1 MIKKL
6 RWKFIAVAMISIIV
20 VLMAIIGT
28 ITLINYNKTVDNIDK
43 VLTVLVDNDGKF
55 NGLDFGDD
63 NLKNTDG
70 NNNKDNLNHQKDHGE
85 FTKETP
91 YWTRFFSVKFTNS
104 NPDPAVDTSMIASVS
119 KEEAID
125 MAKETINNN
134 SMIGFYGAYRY
145 KVKIADDFKLVVFV
159 DCTKEM
165 RSIRYFVFTGTWI
178 SLVGIIAVFIIV
190 FIFSKI
196 VFNPVK
202 RTYDKQKRF
211 VTNAAHELKTPLT
224 IISANNEL
232 IDAQYNSLDETQ
244 AIDKQV
250 KKLTIM
256 INNLTLLSKLDE
268 EDKNVDLKEKVDLTK
283 LSNDLI
289 EPFKVIF
296 ESRNIKFKFFVDDN
310 CYIKGNTNLI
320 SQLLS
325 LLIDNANKYAL
336 TYIDFEVRIVGKGV
350 ELKTSNDADI
360 DEKNPNLLLERFYR
374 NDKARGK
381 IEGSGIGLSVV
392 NEIVKL
398 HKGTIKLNASNN
410 VYSCVI
416 KFKN

>member
-43 VLTVLVDNDGKF
+43 VLTVLVDNNGKF
-55 NGLDFGDD
+55 DDLDFGDD
-63 NLKNTDG
+63 NLENTDG

-91 YWTRFFSVKFTNS
+91 YWTRFFSVKFINS

-125 MAKETINNN
+125 MAKETIDSN

-145 KVKIADDFKLVVFV
+145 KVKITDDFKLVVFV

-268 EDKNVDLKEKVDLTK
+268 EDKNVDLKERVDLTK

-296 ESRNIKFKFFVDDN
+296 ESRNIKLNFSVDDN

-336 TYIDFEVRIVGKGV
+336 TYINFEVRIVGKGV

-416 KFKN
+416 KFRN

>member
-63 NLKNTDG
+63 NLKNTGG
-70 NNNKDNLNHQKDHGE
+70 NNNKDNLNPPKDYGE

-104 NPDPAVDTSMIASVS
+104 NPDPAVDTSMIVSVS

-125 MAKETINNN
+125 MAKKTIDSN

-232 IDAQYNSLDETQ
+232 IDAEYNSLDETQ

-296 ESRNIKFKFFVDDN
+296 ESRNIKFNFFVDDN

>member
-70 NNNKDNLNHQKDHGE
+70 NNNKDNLNPPKDYGE

-104 NPDPAVDTSMIASVS
+104 NPAPAVDTSMIASVS
-119 KEEAID
+119 KEEAIN
-125 MAKETINNN
+125 MAKETIDSN

-232 IDAQYNSLDETQ
+232 IDAEYNSLDETQ

-296 ESRNIKFKFFVDDN
+296 ESRNIKFNFFVDDN

-410 VYSCVI
+410 EYSCVI

>member
-43 VLTVLVDNDGKF
+43 VLTVLVDNGGKF
-55 NGLDFGDD
+55 NNLDFGDD
-63 NLKNTDG
+63 NLENTDG
-70 NNNKDNLNHQKDHGE
+70 DNSKDNLNHQKDHGE

-104 NPDPAVDTSMIASVS
+104 SPDPAVDTSMIASVS

-125 MAKETINNN
+125 MAKETIDSN

-296 ESRNIKFKFFVDDN
+296 ESRNIKFNFFVDDN

>member
-1 MIKKL
+1 
-6 RWKFIAVAMISIIV
+6 MISIIV

-43 VLTVLVDNDGKF
+43 VLTVLVDNNGKF
-55 NGLDFGDD
+55 DDLDFGDD
-63 NLKNTDG
+63 NLENTDG

-104 NPDPAVDTSMIASVS
+104 NPDPAIDTSMIASVS

-125 MAKETINNN
+125 MAKETIDSN

-211 VTNAAHELKTPLT
+211 VTNAAHELKIPLT

-296 ESRNIKFKFFVDDN
+296 ESRNIKFNFFVDDN

>member
-1 MIKKL
+1 
-6 RWKFIAVAMISIIV
+6 MISIIV

-43 VLTVLVDNDGKF
+43 VLTVLVDNGGKF
-55 NGLDFGDD
+55 NNLDFGDD
-63 NLKNTDG
+63 NLENTDG

-91 YWTRFFSVKFTNS
+91 YWTRFFFVKFTNS

-125 MAKETINNN
+125 MAKETIDSN

-165 RSIRYFVFTGTWI
+165 RSIRYFVFTATWI

-268 EDKNVDLKEKVDLTK
+268 EEKNVDLKEKVDLTK

-296 ESRNIKFKFFVDDN
+296 ESRNIKFNFFVDDN

>member
-43 VLTVLVDNDGKF
+43 VLTVLVDNGGKF
-55 NGLDFGDD
+55 NNLDFGDD
-63 NLKNTDG
+63 NLENTDG
-70 NNNKDNLNHQKDHGE
+70 NNNKGNLNHQEDHGE

-104 NPDPAVDTSMIASVS
+104 NPDPAVNTSMIASVS

-125 MAKETINNN
+125 MAKETIDSN

-296 ESRNIKFKFFVDDN
+296 ESRNIKFNFFVDDD

-336 TYIDFEVRIVGKGV
+336 TYIDFEVRIVGKYV

>member
-20 VLMAIIGT
+20 VLMAMIGT

-43 VLTVLVDNDGKF
+43 VLTVLVDNGGKF
-55 NGLDFGDD
+55 NNLDFGDD
-63 NLKNTDG
+63 NLENTDG

-104 NPDPAVDTSMIASVS
+104 SPDPAVDTSMIASVS

-165 RSIRYFVFTGTWI
+165 RSIRYFVFIGTWI

-232 IDAQYNSLDETQ
+232 IYAQYNSLDETQ

-296 ESRNIKFKFFVDDN
+296 ESRNIKFNFLVDDN

-336 TYIDFEVRIVGKGV
+336 TYIDFEVCIVGKGV

>member
-1 MIKKL
+1 
-6 RWKFIAVAMISIIV
+6 MISIIV

-43 VLTVLVDNDGKF
+43 VLTVLVDNGGKF
-55 NGLDFGDD
+55 NNLDFGDD
-63 NLKNTDG
+63 NLENTDG

-125 MAKETINNN
+125 MAKETIDSN

-289 EPFKVIF
+289 GSFKVIF
-296 ESRNIKFKFFVDDN
+296 ESRNIKFNFFVDDN

-336 TYIDFEVRIVGKGV
+336 TYINFEVRIVGKGV

>member
-1 MIKKL
+1 
-6 RWKFIAVAMISIIV
+6 MISIIV

-70 NNNKDNLNHQKDHGE
+70 NNNKDNLNSQKDYGE

-119 KEEAID
+119 KEEAIN
-125 MAKETINNN
+125 MAKETIDSN

-232 IDAQYNSLDETQ
+232 IDAEYNSLDETQ

-296 ESRNIKFKFFVDDN
+296 ESRNIKFIFFVDDN

-336 TYIDFEVRIVGKGV
+336 TYINFEVRIVGKGV

-360 DEKNPNLLLERFYR
+360 DEKNSNLLLERFYR

>member
-1 MIKKL
+1 
-6 RWKFIAVAMISIIV
+6 MISIIV

-43 VLTVLVDNDGKF
+43 VLTVLVDNGGKF
-55 NGLDFGDD
+55 NNLDFGDD

-70 NNNKDNLNHQKDHGE
+70 DNNKDNLNHQKDHGE

-104 NPDPAVDTSMIASVS
+104 SPDPAVDTSMIASVS

-125 MAKETINNN
+125 MAKETIDSN

-190 FIFSKI
+190 FIISKI

-296 ESRNIKFKFFVDDN
+296 ESRNIKFNFFVDDN

>member
-43 VLTVLVDNDGKF
+43 VLTVLVDNNGKIDD
-55 NGLDFGDD
+55 LDFGDD
-63 NLKNTDG
+63 NLENTDG

-125 MAKETINNN
+125 MAKETIDSN

-296 ESRNIKFKFFVDDN
+296 ESRNIKFNFFVDDN

>member
-63 NLKNTDG
+63 NLKNTDV
-70 NNNKDNLNHQKDHGE
+70 NNNKDNLNHQKDYGE

-104 NPDPAVDTSMIASVS
+104 NPAPAVDTSMIASVS
-119 KEEAID
+119 KEEAIN
-125 MAKETINNN
+125 MAKETIDSN

-296 ESRNIKFKFFVDDN
+296 ESRNIKFNFFVDDN

>member
-1 MIKKL
+1 
-6 RWKFIAVAMISIIV
+6 MISIIV

-63 NLKNTDG
+63 NLKNTGG
-70 NNNKDNLNHQKDHGE
+70 NNNKDNLNPPKDYGE

-119 KEEAID
+119 KEEAIN
-125 MAKETINNN
+125 MAKETIDSN

-232 IDAQYNSLDETQ
+232 IDAEYNSLDETQ

-256 INNLTLLSKLDE
+256 INNLILLSKLDE

-289 EPFKVIF
+289 ESFKVIF
-296 ESRNIKFKFFVDDN
+296 ESRNIKFNFFVDDN

-336 TYIDFEVRIVGKGV
+336 TYINFEVRIVGKGV

-410 VYSCVI
+410 EYSCVI

>member
-43 VLTVLVDNDGKF
+43 VLTVLVNNGGKF
-55 NGLDFGDD
+55 NNLDFGDD

-70 NNNKDNLNHQKDHGE
+70 NNNKDNPNSQKDHGE

-125 MAKETINNN
+125 MAKKTIDSN

-289 EPFKVIF
+289 GSFKVIF
-296 ESRNIKFKFFVDDN
+296 ESRNIKFNFFVDDN

-336 TYIDFEVRIVGKGV
+336 TYIDFEVRIVGKYV

>member
-1 MIKKL
+1 
-6 RWKFIAVAMISIIV
+6 MISIIV

-43 VLTVLVDNDGKF
+43 VLTVLVDNNGKF
-55 NGLDFGDD
+55 DDLDFGDD
-63 NLKNTDG
+63 NLENTDG

-104 NPDPAVDTSMIASVS
+104 NPEPAVDTSMIASVS

-125 MAKETINNN
+125 MAKETIDSN

-211 VTNAAHELKTPLT
+211 VTNAAHELKIPLT

-296 ESRNIKFKFFVDDN
+296 ESRNIKFNFFVDDN

-336 TYIDFEVRIVGKGV
+336 TYINFEVRIVGKGV

>member
-1 MIKKL
+1 
-6 RWKFIAVAMISIIV
+6 MISIIV

-43 VLTVLVDNDGKF
+43 VLTVLVDNNGKF
-55 NGLDFGDD
+55 DDLDFGDD
-63 NLKNTDG
+63 NLENTDG

-85 FTKETP
+85 LTKETP

-125 MAKETINNN
+125 MAKETIDSN

-296 ESRNIKFKFFVDDN
+296 ESRNIKFNFFVDDN

-336 TYIDFEVRIVGKGV
+336 TYIDFEVRIIGKGV

>member
-70 NNNKDNLNHQKDHGE
+70 NNNKDNLNHQKDYGE

-119 KEEAID
+119 KEEAIN
-125 MAKETINNN
+125 MAKETIDSN

-165 RSIRYFVFTGTWI
+165 RSIRYCVFTGTLI

-232 IDAQYNSLDETQ
+232 IDAEYNSLDETQ

-296 ESRNIKFKFFVDDN
+296 ESRNIKFNFFVDDN

-336 TYIDFEVRIVGKGV
+336 TYINFEVRIVGKGV

>member
-1 MIKKL
+1 
-6 RWKFIAVAMISIIV
+6 MISIIV

-43 VLTVLVDNDGKF
+43 VLTVLVDNNGKF
-55 NGLDFGDD
+55 DDLDFGDD
-63 NLKNTDG
+63 NLENTDG

-91 YWTRFFSVKFTNS
+91 YWTRFFFVKFTNS

-125 MAKETINNN
+125 MAKETIDSN

-268 EDKNVDLKEKVDLTK
+268 EDKNVDLKERVDLTK

-296 ESRNIKFKFFVDDN
+296 ESRNIKFNYFVDDN

-398 HKGTIKLNASNN
+398 HKGIIKLNASNN

>member
-1 MIKKL
+1 
-6 RWKFIAVAMISIIV
+6 MISIIV

-119 KEEAID
+119 KEEAIN
-125 MAKETINNN
+125 MAKETIDSN

-232 IDAQYNSLDETQ
+232 IDAEYNSLDETQ

-296 ESRNIKFKFFVDDN
+296 ESRNIKFNFFVDDN

-336 TYIDFEVRIVGKGV
+336 TYINFEVRIVGKGV

-374 NDKARGK
+374 NDKATGK

>member
-1 MIKKL
+1 
-6 RWKFIAVAMISIIV
+6 MISIIV

-43 VLTVLVDNDGKF
+43 VLTVLVDNNGKF
-55 NGLDFGDD
+55 DDLDFGDD
-63 NLKNTDG
+63 NLENTDS

-125 MAKETINNN
+125 MARETIDSN

-211 VTNAAHELKTPLT
+211 VTNAAHELKIPLT

-268 EDKNVDLKEKVDLTK
+268 EDKNVDLKERVDLTK

-296 ESRNIKFKFFVDDN
+296 ESRNIKFNFFVDDN

-336 TYIDFEVRIVGKGV
+336 TYINFEVRIVGKGV

-410 VYSCVI
+410 IYSCVI

>member
-55 NGLDFGDD
+55 DDLDFGDD
-63 NLKNTDG
+63 NLENTDG
-70 NNNKDNLNHQKDHGE
+70 NNNKDNLNHQEDHGE

-125 MAKETINNN
+125 MAKETIDSN

-145 KVKIADDFKLVVFV
+145 KVKIADDFKLAVFV

-165 RSIRYFVFTGTWI
+165 RSIRYFVFTGAWI

-268 EDKNVDLKEKVDLTK
+268 EEKNVDLKEKVDLTK

-296 ESRNIKFKFFVDDN
+296 ESRNIKFNFFVDDN

>member
-20 VLMAIIGT
+20 VLMVIIGT

-63 NLKNTDG
+63 NLENTDG
-70 NNNKDNLNHQKDHGE
+70 NNKKDNLNSQKDYGE

-104 NPDPAVDTSMIASVS
+104 NPDPVVDTSMIASVS

-125 MAKETINNN
+125 MAKETIDSN

-159 DCTKEM
+159 DCTKGM
-165 RSIRYFVFTGTWI
+165 SFVRYFAFTGTWI

-232 IDAQYNSLDETQ
+232 IDAEYNSLDETQ

-296 ESRNIKFKFFVDDN
+296 ESRNIKFNFFVDDN

-410 VYSCVI
+410 VYSCLI

>member
-28 ITLINYNKTVDNIDK
+28 ITLINYNKTVDNVDK
-43 VLTVLVDNDGKF
+43 VLTVLVDNGGKF
-55 NGLDFGDD
+55 NNLDFGDD
-63 NLKNTDG
+63 NLENTDG
-70 NNNKDNLNHQKDHGE
+70 DNSKDNLNHQKDHGE

-104 NPDPAVDTSMIASVS
+104 SPDPAVDTSMIASVS

-125 MAKETINNN
+125 MAKETIDSN

-296 ESRNIKFKFFVDDN
+296 ESRNIKFNFFVDDN

>member
-1 MIKKL
+1 
-6 RWKFIAVAMISIIV
+6 MISIIV

-55 NGLDFGDD
+55 DDLDFGDD
-63 NLKNTDG
+63 NLENTDG
-70 NNNKDNLNHQKDHGE
+70 NNNKDNLNHQEDHGE
-85 FTKETP
+85 FTKKTP

-104 NPDPAVDTSMIASVS
+104 NPDPTVDTSMIASVS

-125 MAKETINNN
+125 MAKETIDSN

-145 KVKIADDFKLVVFV
+145 KVKITDDFKLVVFV

-178 SLVGIIAVFIIV
+178 SLVGIIAAFIIV

-289 EPFKVIF
+289 GSFKVIF
-296 ESRNIKFKFFVDDN
+296 ESRNIKFNFFVDDN

-336 TYIDFEVRIVGKGV
+336 TYIDFEVRIVGKYV

>member
-43 VLTVLVDNDGKF
+43 VLTVLVDNNGKF
-55 NGLDFGDD
+55 DDLDFGDD
-63 NLKNTDG
+63 NLENTDG

-85 FTKETP
+85 FTKEIP

-125 MAKETINNN
+125 MAKETIDSN
-134 SMIGFYGAYRY
+134 SMFGFYGAYRY

-296 ESRNIKFKFFVDDN
+296 ESRNIKFNFFVDDN

-336 TYIDFEVRIVGKGV
+336 TYINFEVRIVGKGV

>member
-63 NLKNTDG
+63 NLKNTGG
-70 NNNKDNLNHQKDHGE
+70 NNNKDNLNPPKDYGE

-119 KEEAID
+119 KEEAIN
-125 MAKETINNN
+125 MAKETIDSN

-232 IDAQYNSLDETQ
+232 IDAEYNSLDETQ

-268 EDKNVDLKEKVDLTK
+268 EDKNVDL
-283 LSNDLI
+283 N
-289 EPFKVIF
+289 
-296 ESRNIKFKFFVDDN
+296 
-310 CYIKGNTNLI
+310 NTFPTN
-320 SQLLS
+320 
-325 LLIDNANKYAL
+325 
-336 TYIDFEVRIVGKGV
+336 R
-350 ELKTSNDADI
+350 
-360 DEKNPNLLLERFYR
+360 
-374 NDKARGK
+374 
-381 IEGSGIGLSVV
+381 
-392 NEIVKL
+392 
-398 HKGTIKLNASNN
+398 TI
-410 VYSCVI
+410 
-416 KFKN
+416 

>member
-43 VLTVLVDNDGKF
+43 VLTVLVDNGGKF
-55 NGLDFGDD
+55 NNLDFGDD

-104 NPDPAVDTSMIASVS
+104 SPDPAVDTSMIASVS

-125 MAKETINNN
+125 MAKETINSN

-296 ESRNIKFKFFVDDN
+296 ESRNIKFNFFVDDN

-336 TYIDFEVRIVGKGV
+336 TYINFEVRIVGKGV

>member
-63 NLKNTDG
+63 NLENTDG
-70 NNNKDNLNHQKDHGE
+70 NNNKDNLNPPKDYGE

-289 EPFKVIF
+289 GSFKVIF
-296 ESRNIKFKFFVDDN
+296 ESRNIKFNFFVDDN

-336 TYIDFEVRIVGKGV
+336 TYINFEVRIVGKGV